1 MKCLVLFFL
10 LTICLT
16 VLGSEEEFFLK
27 GRGEPIVVT
36 VFEKAK
42 QHRPLFLNAL
52 EVRESENSKYDHY
65 GAYLKFTEGE
75 VVEYLWLGD
84 VQKYKDFYIGVIIS
98 EPRLLKETKSGKTI
112 GFHASDIYDW
122 QLTENQTG
130 KSLGAF
136 LICSTSD
143 SQYLKNN
150 GFSCDL

>member
-1 MKCLVLFFL
+1 MKSLVLFFL
-10 LTICLT
+10 LSVCLP
-16 VLGSEEEFFLK
+16 VLGSDDEFFLK
-27 GRGEPIVVT
+27 ERGDSIVVT
-36 VFEKAK
+36 AFEKSK
-42 QHRPLFLNAL
+42 QHMPVFLNAL
-52 EVRESENSKYDHY
+52 EERESENSKYDYY

-112 GFHASDIYDW
+112 GFHALDIYDW
-122 QLTENQTG
+122 QLTEKQTG

-143 SQYLKNN
+143 SEYLNSN